1 MALINVSSMIAL
13 NVLIVLTMAALTT
26 CKKRWAY
33 YNVVCMYGAWMAVPW
48 LIPLVSAIGL
58 IALIALSVHIVRME
72 LITPIVL
79 LF

>member
-1 MALINVSSMIAL
+1 
-13 NVLIVLTMAALTT
+13 
-26 CKKRWAY
+26 
-33 YNVVCMYGAWMAVPW
+33 MYRAWMAVPW